1 MFRVGR
7 HTYVGGMCRSYRYP
21 LPATPSGGAGLDGSP
36 ASPSQEHAFTSRWD
50 GVQHEGGITDLA
62 AGVRCCP
69 LITARTGWHESLR
82 LVRPGIDFRTCVL
95 VCQMVLAGGDLRVA
109 ALFRPPPWVPGFPDT
124 TGGGRTP
131 VVREGREVLRCARG
145 RHGKGS
151 GVRGDRGLGCSRAPL
166 PLGPGIRRNDGTVGW
181 A

>member
-50 GVQHEGGITDLA
+50 GVQHEGGITGLA

-82 LVRPGIDFRTCVL
+82 LVRPVIDIRTCVL

-109 ALFRPPPWVPGFPDT
+109 APFLRP
-124 TGGGRTP
+124 
-131 VVREGREVLRCARG
+131 
-145 RHGKGS
+145 
-151 GVRGDRGLGCSRAPL
+151 
-166 PLGPGIRRNDGTVGW
+166 TVGTGLPRHDGRW
-181 A
+181 ENAGCEGGVGGPSLRSRMTWKMCGRPDGWGW